1 MKFSRFEALISEQR
15 LNRYKVSCSND
26 TRRTMRLYKANIRL
40 SQAFLATIS
49 IFEVVLR
56 NKIDIHY
63 KHQFQLSPDGHE
75 WLLASILPGGFLTNP
90 NCHKT
95 LSKIEVAY
103 SSLGNN
109 YTHGKLLAELSF
121 GTWKFM
127 FAGKQFQAGGSSL
140 LNIFTHLP
148 TNHNQGNV
156 YARLNRINAIR
167 NRVAHHEPIC
177 FSMGNTIATAYARN
191 HFQDII
197 DMFTW
202 MGVSYKEILT
212 GIDGVL
218 KEADYIDTI

>member
-1 MKFSRFEALISEQR
+1 
-15 LNRYKVSCSND
+15 
-26 TRRTMRLYKANIRL
+26 MRLYKANIRL

-56 NKIDIHY
+56 NKIDNHY
-63 KHQFQLSPDGHE
+63 KQQFQLSAEGHE
-75 WLLASILPGGFLTNP
+75 WLLASIRPGGFLSSAG
-90 NCHKT
+90 CYKT
-95 LSKIEVAY
+95 SSKIEAAY
-103 SSLGNN
+103 TALGNH

-121 GTWKFM
+121 GTWKFL
-127 FAGKQFQAGGSSL
+127 FAGKQYQAGGNNL

-148 TNHNQGNV
+148 ANHNQGNV

-177 FSMGNTIATAYARN
+177 FGMGNTIATVYARN
-191 HFQDII
+191 HFLDIT

-202 MGVSYKEILT
+202 MGVNYQEILT
-212 GIDGVL
+212 GINGVL

>member
-1 MKFSRFEALISEQR
+1 MKYSKFEALISAQR
-15 LNRYKVSCSND
+15 LNRYKISCSND

-56 NKIDIHY
+56 NKIDVHY
-63 KHQFQLSPDGHE
+63 KRQFQLSKDGHE
-75 WLLASILPGGFLTNP
+75 WLLASILPGGFLTKRS
-90 NCHKT
+90 CHKT
-95 LSKIEVAY
+95 CSKIEAAY
-103 SSLGNN
+103 IGLGDN

-127 FAGKQFQAGGSSL
+127 FAGKQFQAGGNSL

-148 TNHNQGNV
+148 ANHNQGNV

-177 FSMGNTIATAYARN
+177 FGTGNSIGTVYVRS
-191 HFQDII
+191 HFQDIV
-197 DMFTW
+197 DVFAW
-202 MGVSYKEILT
+202 MGINDREILS
-212 GIDGVL
+212 GIDAVI
-218 KEADYIDTI
+218 KVADYIDSI